1 MTFWLIVDFFRVS
14 EERLGAPWLAYKTHQ
29 SASQMAFASCVSAHI
44 PSSYDDTSYI
54 ISVPFEL
61 QYDLICI
68 NHG

>member
-1 MTFWLIVDFFRVS
+1 
-14 EERLGAPWLAYKTHQ
+14 
-29 SASQMAFASCVSAHI
+29 MAFASCVSAHI

-68 NHG
+68 NHGWLLSNFPISKQGHILKDLITSTYFFQGITSST